1 MGAVQFI
8 AVGGYFLGNWLTW
21 GHVLSISA
29 ALKAARAP
37 LFSLEVPRS
46 LLFLLA
52 VGVTALGLRPL
63 ADFLRAVRGGST
75 DRTSVLLTPTWLA
88 LANLGYLAAIAAKG
102 SRETYNWYFTLTVFS
117 GAYLLP
123 TYLEHYG
130 GEWAGISRRALARW
144 SLAVCLALLAISA
157 HSKLTSPSS
166 FVGHYDRAMTLASFP
181 EDSLVLAATDCG
193 ILGYFSRQRV
203 INLDGLT
210 NSWDF
215 QQALAEDRLAGWL
228 TDRGVSAY
236 VSPPAPESGIALLTA
251 RAGLS
256 SAPQTIRLHVEPMRD
271 ASPAS
276 STSGG
281 IAVWRVTGIEK

>member
-1 MGAVQFI
+1 M
-8 AVGGYFLGNWLTW
+8 
-21 GHVLSISA
+21 
-29 ALKAARAP
+29 
-37 LFSLEVPRS
+37 
-46 LLFLLA
+46 
-52 VGVTALGLRPL
+52 
-63 ADFLRAVRGGST
+63 
-75 DRTSVLLTPTWLA
+75 TPAWLA

-123 TYLEHYG
+123 AYLEHYG

-157 HSKLTSPSS
+157 RSKLTSPSS

-228 TDRGVSAY
+228 TDRGVNAY
-236 VSPPAPESGIALLTA
+236 VSPPALRAAWRPSLRARDYPALLRRSGSTWS
-251 RAGLS
+251 RCE
-256 SAPQTIRLHVEPMRD
+256 TRLRSPG
-271 ASPAS
+271 ASPSGRSRAS
-276 STSGG
+276 RNRKSPQSM
-281 IAVWRVTGIEK
+281 VNF